1 MSGRPADKGARF
13 RRLHEAAGAFIIPN
27 PWDVGTARILAALGF
42 EALAT
47 TSAGMA
53 FSLGLVEGAASR
65 EQVLGHCRA
74 IVEATPLPVSA
85 DLEKG
90 FGDSPES
97 AAETVVAAAA
107 VGLAG
112 CSIEDHTGDR
122 GRPIYDFALAVARI
136 AAAAQARD
144 VLGHDFVLTA
154 RCENFLWGRPDL
166 DDTIRRLQAF
176 ERAGGRYYPKLLSAV
191 PFTPVPGPRLLAESD
206 AARAVLIECLAAVS
220 RRLGLSSLHVTFCTE
235 PEAEALGRAGF
246 LLRRGIQFHWENQGY
261 RDFQGWL
268 DALKSAKR
276 KMVRKEREQV
286 RAAGVGVEAVHGAAL
301 SRGLLDEFFPL
312 YLATVD
318 KRWGNAYLSRDF
330 FRRLADPALRDRVVL
345 MVARHEERHLLQL
358 HEVVG
363 QTA

>member
-13 RRLHEAAGAFIIPN
+13 RRLHEAPGAFIIPN

-112 CSIEDHTGDR
+112 CSLEDHTGDR

-144 VLGHDFVLTA
+144 ALGHDFVLTA

-176 ERAGGRYYPKLLSAV
+176 ERAGADVLYA
-191 PFTPVPGPRLLAESD
+191 PGLAELD
-206 AARAVLIECLAAVS
+206 AIRAVCRAVS
-220 RRLGLSSLHVTFCTE
+220 RPVNVVMGLPGRTFGLAE
-235 PEAEALGRAGF
+235 LAEAGVKRVSVGS
-246 LLRRGIQFHWENQGY
+246 
-261 RDFQGWL
+261 
-268 DALKSAKR
+268 ALAR
-276 KMVRKEREQV
+276 LAYGGLV
-286 RAAGVGVEAVHGAAL
+286 RAAREMRAQGTFRFAEQAMGFAELEG
-301 SRGLLDEFFPL
+301 FF
-312 YLATVD
+312 AGKD
-318 KRWGNAYLSRDF
+318 AK
-330 FRRLADPALRDRVVL
+330 AD
-345 MVARHEERHLLQL
+345 
-358 HEVVG
+358 
-363 QTA
+363 